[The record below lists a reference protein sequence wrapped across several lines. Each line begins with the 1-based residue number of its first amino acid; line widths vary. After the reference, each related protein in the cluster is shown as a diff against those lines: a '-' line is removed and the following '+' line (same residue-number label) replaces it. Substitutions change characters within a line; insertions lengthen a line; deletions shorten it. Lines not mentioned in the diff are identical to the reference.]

1 MKQFVTQ
8 VRIQTRGKG
17 LYPITGDIARWVACQ
32 KLSTGLLT
40 VFVQHTSASLVVQEN
55 ADPDVVRDLDDFF
68 ERLAPED
75 GPRYRHTIEGP
86 DDMPAHIRAALT
98 NTQLSVPLIAGHLA
112 LGTWQGIYLFE
123 HRGVPH
129 TRTVA
134 LHLIGE

>member
-8 VRIQTRGKG
+8 LHVKTRGKG
-17 LYPITGDIARWVACQ
+17 LYPITGEIAKWVECQ
-32 KLSTGLLT
+32 RLSAGLLT
-40 VFVQHTSASLVVQEN
+40 VFVQHTSASIVVQEN

-68 ERLAPED
+68 SRIVPED
-75 GPRYRHTIEGP
+75 DSLYRHTIEGS

-98 NTQLSVPLIAGHLA
+98 STQLSVPLIASRLA

-123 HRGVPH
+123 HRRVPH